1 MVHLIR
7 EISKLCM
14 FTILWAFPIVL
25 AHMFRS
31 NYYLWFF
38 ILSLIVNVGVFSH
51 YESLEKVDALKNI
64 GNNTQK
70 NNE

>member
-1 MVHLIR
+1 MVYLIR

-25 AHMFRS
+25 AYMFRS

-38 ILSLIVNVGVFSH
+38 LLSLIVNVGVFSH